1 MKRKPRGSE
10 SKKGGGVSAR
20 RSGGRRNCGW
30 DTLYERRVYLQSKL
44 FQKRKYERERQR
56 QRDRDL
62 ISGNTILHVA
72 GGLSDFT
79 ANTAPQ

>member
-1 MKRKPRGSE
+1 MHALLGEGGQEKKWWERGRE
-10 SKKGGGVSAR
+10 GG
-20 RSGGRRNCGW
+20 
-30 DTLYERRVYLQSKL
+30 
-44 FQKRKYERERQR
+44 RERQR